1 MEKFESVF
9 EYASAPGRVLKK
21 ILSANSSRN
30 ERCSEVGVHEQTD
43 LYELWTIH
51 FITRKFFFDA
61 VENGPIEVAPI
72 V

>member
-43 LYELWTIH
+43 LVELWTIH
-51 FITRKFFFDA
+51 FSARNFFFDG